1 MMLLHPGVIRG
12 AVLLRPVVPFAPE
25 ALSDLSGVPVFIGAG
40 RHDPMVPVENAER
53 LAALFKEAGADVTLH
68 LQDAG
73 HTLSDEE
80 LRAARRWLTSLER

>member
-1 MMLLHPGVIRG
+1 
-12 AVLLRPVVPFAPE
+12 
-25 ALSDLSGVPVFIGAG
+25 
-40 RHDPMVPVENAER
+40 MVPVENAER

-80 LRAARRWLTSLER
+80 LRAARRWLTSLEH